1 VVLAGRLARRPEL
14 PLRVFCTLLASAADV
29 VKERLLAA
37 TRQEN
42 HLRVQ
47 QAVDRVSG
55 TIADGATQDR
65 NYAAALRNVLALSRS
80 DKLTED
86 HIIHLARL
94 GHFEEMVAALSLIWS
109 VPLVSAEQILCGA
122 RMDSLLFACK
132 AAGFGWPTV
141 RAIIQTGPRA
151 PSPGRLIEI
160 REEFAK
166 VTHEAARRAL
176 ASWENPGPTL
186 AS

>member
-1 VVLAGRLARRPEL
+1 
-14 PLRVFCTLLASAADV
+14 

-65 NYAAALRNVLALSRS
+65 NYAAALRNVLALSRP